1 LSADPHLA
9 DLRDIAA
16 DLQDWGTVGVH
27 FRGRWGATGDPV
39 LVKVGIG
46 TRQLWWMRAL
56 AVRSPE
62 LVPRLYASGC
72 RLGTLDVGWAVMERI
87 ADPGP
92 PRNGREFT
100 LLLEAGVRFHAVARE
115 LDGPASV
122 VTQQEVRSWL
132 EKGIAAGA
140 PGPAAEVLRRLPSDW
155 AWLVATCGM
164 ERCHGD
170 LHLSNVLMRRTGRR
184 RWQGVLIDFET
195 SVMPWPFDAALPQI
209 LNSEPGRR
217 GCRHLVAKMA
227 RLRRAYGLAV
237 PDERALNRVSTVVL
251 GWFALRE
258 WWLVGPDPDPAWR
271 AREVW
276 TAENERYIKR
286 LAALRD

>member
-1 LSADPHLA
+1 
-9 DLRDIAA
+9 
-16 DLQDWGTVGVH
+16 
-27 FRGRWGATGDPV
+27 
-39 LVKVGIG
+39 
-46 TRQLWWMRAL
+46 
-56 AVRSPE
+56 
-62 LVPRLYASGC
+62 
-72 RLGTLDVGWAVMERI
+72 
-87 ADPGP
+87 
-92 PRNGREFT
+92 
-100 LLLEAGVRFHAVARE
+100 
-115 LDGPASV
+115 
-122 VTQQEVRSWL
+122 
-132 EKGIAAGA
+132 
-140 PGPAAEVLRRLPSDW
+140 
-155 AWLVATCGM
+155 
-164 ERCHGD
+164 
-170 LHLSNVLMRRTGRR
+170 
-184 RWQGVLIDFET
+184 
-195 SVMPWPFDAALPQI
+195 MPWPFDAALPQI